1 MFVVEPVFG
10 KQARCRCPFTSTV
23 QEREEYQLFNQYN
36 RKFYKLLLETDVATP
51 RTGRGESDG
60 PRIDE
65 GRRGSL
71 KENIVCDRMAI
82 ISFLHVVLSVHLQWS
97 PHMVPFTLGGTF
109 NRPRGY
115 FSFRCSEAKQMKAV
129 AYL

>member
-1 MFVVEPVFG
+1 MENRPAVDVPSHQQRKNG
-10 KQARCRCPFTSTV
+10 KNTNNSIDVIGSF
-23 QEREEYQLFNQYN
+23 
-36 RKFYKLLLETDVATP
+36 KKLWLEADAAAL
-51 RTGRGESDG
+51 RTGRGGSGG

-65 GRRGSL
+65 GGRGSL
-71 KENIVCDRMAI
+71 KEDIVCDRMAI
-82 ISFLHVVLSVHLQWS
+82 ISFLHVALSVHLQWS

-115 FSFRCSEAKQMKAV
+115 FRFRCSEAKQMKAV